1 MQISILRMPDYPLV
15 ELLLQTCGTVLM
27 MSWNHKHRAIW
38 GATSEEGTT
47 NAKEQGSE
55 AID

>member
-15 ELLLQTCGTVLM
+15 ELLLQTCGMVLM

-47 NAKEQGSE
+47 NAKEQESE